1 VRTIK
6 ETGVIDSAKMERDLI
21 TNTVSEKWEK
31 DIPRRVRKFG
41 VQEAAQNAKLAKRK
55 KGELGY
61 RKSRECLSEAISIEA
76 TAYGGPIRRVTAQAE
91 SKVVAITISP
101 NTRLGKEGPLKTKA
115 SPLARKLLLE
125 NNGMQFGGK
134 LVWEKRV
141 NRFYLVML
149 RNIEP
154 ARDRDPSFQSKKT
167 VSLDPGIKTVQTFYS
182 PDGTHGTFLD
192 GYETYVDAKIELLR
206 KLHAR
211 LESIKDMRCQK
222 KYRATRSTQRRV
234 RRTHFK
240 LSKWMDN
247 QHYFIINELFRE
259 WDIVVF
265 PVLNVSR
272 IIRQKGRCFG
282 TLMALRLS
290 CISHYK
296 LRMRCK
302 DRAET
307 LEGKYVIEVGEPGTS
322 RTCGHCGHWH
332 QGLGGSRVFRC
343 PKCQVEID
351 RDVNGARNNLLATI
365 G

>member
-1 VRTIK
+1 M
-6 ETGVIDSAKMERDLI
+6 IDSAKMERDLI
-21 TNTVSEKWEK
+21 SNSVAEEWEK

-41 VQEAAQNAKLAKRK
+41 VQEAAKNAKMAKERN
-55 KGELGY
+55 GELGY
-61 RKSRECLSEAISIEA
+61 RTSRDCLSESISIEA
-76 TAYGGPIRRVTAQAE
+76 TAYGGPIRRATAQPN
-91 SKVVAITISP
+91 SKVVQITISP
-101 NTRLGKEGPLKTKA
+101 NTRLGREGPLTTKA

-149 RNIEP
+149 RHIEP
-154 ARDRDPSFQSKKT
+154 VRDPDPSFQSKKT
-167 VSLDPGIKTVQTFYS
+167 VALDPGIKTVQTFYS

-211 LESIKDMRCQK
+211 LEFIKGKRCEK
-222 KYRATRSTQRRV
+222 KYRATRSTRR
-234 RRTHFK
+234 RILRTHCK
-240 LSKWMDN
+240 LSNWMDN

-272 IIRQKGRCFG
+272 IIRRKGRCFDK
-282 TLMALRLS
+282 LMAHRLS

-302 DRAET
+302 HRAET
-307 LEGKYVIEVGEPGTS
+307 LGGKYVIEVGEPGTS

-343 PKCQVEID
+343 PRCQVEID
-351 RDVNGARNNLLATI
+351 RDVNGARNNLLATFAV
-365 G
+365 